1 MLCCYQSYKFIR
13 FIEKV
18 RDFIKEWEKRQSNM
32 EDRIFYENSRMK
44 QVCKKYYIETSSM
57 ARNRPGYE
65 NVENFHA
72 NVDQN
77 LGWCLIPKV

>member
-1 MLCCYQSYKFIR
+1 MCCNESYISIC
-13 FIEKV
+13 FIEKF
-18 RDFIKEWEKRQSNM
+18 RDLIKEWEQRQSNM
-32 EDRIFYENSRMK
+32 EERIFSENSRMK